1 MSISAS
7 ILAIGLDPEDF
18 PRIHNVVRVDRLL
31 GHTHNV
37 HSMAVLSNQKVYLA
51 ATDTELANAGAVE
64 RQRPVHHSFAERGER
79 QRAKRDRL
87 CLIRRA
93 AASPT

>member
-1 MSISAS
+1 
-7 ILAIGLDPEDF
+7 
-18 PRIHNVVRVDRLL
+18 
-31 GHTHNV
+31 
-37 HSMAVLSNQKVYLA
+37 
-51 ATDTELANAGAVE
+51 
-64 RQRPVHHSFAERGER
+64 VHHSFAERGER